1 MSAHGP
7 LPWLLLAAALAGC
20 AVKSPPDPV
29 ELRRQALP
37 RVEVPERWASDLALG
52 TPVTESWL
60 ATFND
65 PQLVAL
71 VEEALAYNADLGS
84 AGARV
89 AEAAGY
95 AKLSAAS
102 LYPAVNLLARGGGKL
117 SGDNSGLEG
126 VGLIASWELDV
137 WGRVR
142 YGKAAGE
149 AQYASALADLEYA
162 RQSLAATV
170 AKSWMLAIEARLQR
184 GIAEEAIRSSER
196 LVSLAKDR
204 QRVGRGDAI
213 DVANAEANSETY
225 RDTARQLDLAYRQST
240 RALELLLGRY
250 PAAQLAVAD
259 ALPAVPPSVPAGL
272 PSQLLERRPDVIAA
286 ERRVAAAFN
295 RTGEAQ
301 AARLPR
307 ISLTGGVNSISSDL
321 FLLQD
326 RDNPVWSAGAALT
339 APLYQGGAL
348 KSQVEIRSAEQRRA
362 VADYASRALRA
373 FNDVENAL
381 SAELTARE
389 REQILTRSVAAWE
402 RAANLSRTAYEI
414 GSIDLRPV
422 QQQQLGVYATRSVL
436 LRVQS
441 EQRVQRVNLYLAL
454 GGGFGGPETNL
465 RDRVAVQSATDG
477 AIIDVHRVVGS
488 GATEVDAPAG
498 GWPASV
504 KLRLHAFVMLD
515 NVRAET
521 SAATVECKPTASLLN
536 ASGYACTSAGKNA
549 VEPSR
554 RNDYLEIGLP
564 AGTGRPDTTRI
575 ALRWSEATGQ
585 PRP

>member
-1 MSAHGP
+1 MGTRGLP
-7 LPWLLLAAALAGC
+7 LLWAALVAGC
-20 AVKSPPDPV
+20 ALQQPPDPV

-37 RVEVPERWASDLALG
+37 RVEVPEHWASDAAGG
-52 TPVTESWL
+52 TPVREGWL
-60 ATFND
+60 AGFND

-71 VEEALAYNADLGS
+71 VEEALAYNTDLRT

-89 AEAAGY
+89 EEAAGY
-95 AKLSAAS
+95 ARLSAAS

-142 YGKAAGE
+142 YGRAAAE

-184 GIAEEAIRSSER
+184 ALAEDAIRASER
-196 LVSLAKDR
+196 LLSLTRDR

-213 DVANAEANSETY
+213 DVANAEATFENY
-225 RDTARQLDLAYRQST
+225 RDTARQLDLAFRQST

-250 PAAQLAVAD
+250 PAAQLAIAEG
-259 ALPAVPPSVPAGL
+259 LPAMPAQVPAGL
-272 PSQLLERRPDVIAA
+272 PSDLLERRPDVIAA

-295 RTGEAQ
+295 RIGEAR

-307 ISLTGGVNSISSDL
+307 ISLTAGVNTISSDL
-321 FLLQD
+321 FLLQE
-326 RDNPVWSAGAALT
+326 RDNPVWSAGASLT

-362 VADYASRALRA
+362 VADYAGRALRA
-373 FNDVENAL
+373 FNDVE
-381 SAELTARE
+381 SAMSSEFAAHE
-389 REQILTRSVAAWE
+389 REQILIRSVAAWE
-402 RAANLSRTAYEI
+402 RAANLSRVAFEI

-422 QQQQLGVYATRSVL
+422 QQQQLGVYASRSVL

-441 EQRVQRVNLYLAL
+441 EQRVQRVNLHLAL
-454 GGGFGGPETNL
+454 GGSFGGPETNL
-465 RDRVAVQSATDG
+465 RDRVAVRGDADG
-477 AIIDVHRVVGS
+477 TIVDVHRVVGN
-488 GATEVDAPAG
+488 GTTEVNVPAG
-498 GWPASV
+498 GWPTGA
-504 KLRLHAFVMLD
+504 KLRLHAFVALSS
-515 NVRAET
+515 VRAT
-521 SAATVECKPTASLLN
+521 TPGATVECRPSTSLL
-536 ASGYACTSAGKNA
+536 ASSGFECTSGGGKAG
-549 VEPSR
+549 EPVR
-554 RNDYLEIGLP
+554 RDDYLEVALP
-564 AGTGRPDTTRI
+564 PGMTRSPGTAI
-575 ALRWSEATGQ
+575 ALTWSEAAA
-585 PRP
+585 PRPR

>member
-1 MSAHGP
+1 MIARGV
-7 LPWLLLAAALAGC
+7 LPWLLAATVLAGC
-20 AVKSPPDPV
+20 ALKAPPDPV

-37 RVEVPERWASDLALG
+37 QVEVPERWASDGALG
-52 TPVTESWL
+52 APVTAGWL
-60 ATFND
+60 ASFND

-71 VEEALAYNADLGS
+71 VEEALAYNADLRT

-89 AEAAGY
+89 EEAAGY

-102 LYPAVNLLARGGGKL
+102 LYPAVNFLARGGGKL

-126 VGLIASWELDV
+126 AGLIASWELDV

-142 YGKAAGE
+142 YGRAAAE
-149 AQYASALADLEYA
+149 AQYSSALADLEYA
-162 RQSLAATV
+162 RQSLAAAV

-184 GIAEEAIRSSER
+184 AIAEEAIGASGR

-213 DVANAEANSETY
+213 DVANAEANFETY

-250 PAAQLAVAD
+250 PAAHLAVPA
-259 ALPAVPPSVPAGL
+259 ALPPMPAPVPAGL
-272 PSQLLERRPDVIAA
+272 PSQLLERRPDIIAA

-307 ISLTGGVNSISSDL
+307 ISLTGGVNTISSDL

-326 RDNPVWSAGAALT
+326 RDNPVWSAGASLT
-339 APLYQGGAL
+339 APIYQGGAL
-348 KSQVEIRSAEQRRA
+348 KSQVAIRSAEQRRA
-362 VADYASRALRA
+362 VADFGSRALRA
-373 FNDVENAL
+373 FNDVENAM
-381 SAELTARE
+381 SAEFAAVE

-402 RAANLSRTAYEI
+402 RAARLSQTAYEI

-441 EQRVQRVNLYLAL
+441 EQRVQRVNLHLAL
-454 GGGFGGPETNL
+454 GGGFGGPESNL
-465 RDRVAVQSATDG
+465 RDRVAVISATDG

-488 GATEVDAPAG
+488 GDAQLDAPAG

-504 KLRLHAFVMLD
+504 KLRLHAFVALD
-515 NVRAET
+515 TVRAVT
-521 SAATVECKPTASLLN
+521 PVTTLECKPSTSLLN
-536 ASGYACTSAGKNA
+536 TSGYACTAAGKD
-549 VEPSR
+549 VGEPSR
-554 RNDYLEIGLP
+554 RDDYLEVGLP
-564 AGTGRPDTTRI
+564 TQPGAARI
-575 ALRWSEATGQ
+575 ALSWSESAAQ
-585 PRP
+585 RRP

>member
-1 MSAHGP
+1 MCARG
-7 LPWLLLAAALAGC
+7 LLLLWAVLAGGC
-20 AVKSPPDPV
+20 ALQQPPDPV

-37 RVEVPERWASDLALG
+37 RVEIPEHWASDAAG
-52 TPVTESWL
+52 GAPVREGWL
-60 ATFND
+60 ASFND

-71 VEEALAYNADLGS
+71 VEEALAYNADLRT

-89 AEAAGY
+89 EEAAGY
-95 AKLSAAS
+95 ARLSAAS

-142 YGKAAGE
+142 YGRAAAE
-149 AQYASALADLEYA
+149 AQYASALVDFEYA

-184 GIAEEAIRSSER
+184 TLAEDAIRASER
-196 LVSLAKDR
+196 LLSLARDR
-204 QRVGRGDAI
+204 LRVGRGDAI
-213 DVANAEANSETY
+213 DVANAEATFENY
-225 RDTARQLDLAYRQST
+225 RDTARQLDLAFRQST

-259 ALPAVPPSVPAGL
+259 GLPTMPPTVPMGL
-272 PSQLLERRPDVIAA
+272 PSDLLERRPDVIAA

-295 RTGEAQ
+295 RIGEAR

-307 ISLTGGVNSISSDL
+307 ISLTAGVNTISSDL
-321 FLLQD
+321 FLLQE
-326 RDNPVWSAGAALT
+326 RDNPVWSAGASLT

-373 FNDVENAL
+373 FNDVE
-381 SAELTARE
+381 SAMSTEFAAHE

-402 RAANLSRTAYEI
+402 RAANLSRVAFEI

-422 QQQQLGVYATRSVL
+422 QQQQLGLYATRSVL

-441 EQRVQRVNLYLAL
+441 EQRVQRVNLHLAL
-454 GGGFGGPETNL
+454 GGSFGGPDTNL
-465 RDRVAVQSATDG
+465 RDRVAVRGDADG
-477 AIIDVHRVVGS
+477 TIVDVHRVVGN
-488 GATEVDAPAG
+488 GTTEVNVPAG
-498 GWPASV
+498 GWPTGV
-504 KLRLHAFVMLD
+504 KLRLHGFVALS
-515 NVRAET
+515 NVRAAT
-521 SAATVECKPTASLLN
+521 PASTVECKPSTSLLA
-536 ASGYACTSAGKNA
+536 ASGFECTTAGGKA
-549 VEPSR
+549 GEPAR
-554 RNDYLEIGLP
+554 RDDYLEVALP
-564 AGTGRPDTTRI
+564 PAMTNAPGTAI
-575 ALRWSEATGQ
+575 ALTWSEATA
-585 PRP
+585 PRPR

>member
-1 MSAHGP
+1 MAARGV
-7 LPWLLLAAALAGC
+7 LPWFLATAVLAGC

-37 RVEVPERWASDLALG
+37 QVEVPERWASDGALG
-52 TPVTESWL
+52 APVAAGWL

-65 PQLVAL
+65 PQLIAL
-71 VEEALAYNADLGS
+71 VEEALAYNADLRT

-89 AEAAGY
+89 EEAAGY

-102 LYPAVNLLARGGGKL
+102 LYPAVNFLARGGGKL

-126 VGLIASWELDV
+126 AGLIASWELDV

-142 YGKAAGE
+142 YGRAAGE
-149 AQYASALADLEYA
+149 AQYSSALADLEYA
-162 RQSLAATV
+162 RQSLAAAV

-184 GIAEEAIRSSER
+184 AIAEEAIGASGR

-213 DVANAEANSETY
+213 DVANAEANFETY
-225 RDTARQLDLAYRQST
+225 RDTTRQLDLAYRQST

-250 PAAQLAVAD
+250 PAAHLAVPAV
-259 ALPAVPPSVPAGL
+259 LPAMPAPVPAGL
-272 PSQLLERRPDVIAA
+272 PSQLLERRPDIIAA
-286 ERRVAAAFN
+286 ERRVATAFN

-326 RDNPVWSAGAALT
+326 RDNPVWSAGASLT

-348 KSQVEIRSAEQRRA
+348 KSQVAIRSAEQRRA
-362 VADYASRALRA
+362 VADFGSRALRA
-373 FNDVENAL
+373 FNDVENAM
-381 SAELTARE
+381 SAEFAAVE

-402 RAANLSRTAYEI
+402 RAANLSRVAYEI

-422 QQQQLGVYATRSVL
+422 QQQQLGLYATRSVL

-441 EQRVQRVNLYLAL
+441 EQRVQRVNLHLAL

-465 RDRVAVQSATDG
+465 RDRVAVVSATDG

-488 GATEVDAPAG
+488 GDAQVDAPSG

-504 KLRLHAFVMLD
+504 KLRLHAFVALD
-515 NVRAET
+515 SVRAVT
-521 SAATVECKPTASLLN
+521 ATTTLECKPSTSLLN
-536 ASGYACTSAGKNA
+536 TSGYACTAAGKG
-549 VEPSR
+549 VGEPSR
-554 RNDYLEIGLP
+554 RDDYLEVGLP
-564 AGTGRPDTTRI
+564 TQLGATRI
-575 ALRWSEATGQ
+575 ALSWSEAATQ
-585 PRP
+585 RRP

>member
-1 MSAHGP
+1 MAARGV
-7 LPWLLLAAALAGC
+7 LPWFLATAVLAGC
-20 AVKSPPDPV
+20 AVKNPPDPV

-37 RVEVPERWASDLALG
+37 QVEVPERWASDGALG
-52 TPVTESWL
+52 APVAAGWL

-65 PQLVAL
+65 PQLIAL
-71 VEEALAYNADLGS
+71 VEEALAYNADLRT

-89 AEAAGY
+89 EEAAGY

-102 LYPAVNLLARGGGKL
+102 LYPAVNFLARGGGKL

-126 VGLIASWELDV
+126 AGLIASWELDV

-142 YGKAAGE
+142 YGRAAAE
-149 AQYASALADLEYA
+149 AQYSSALADLEYA
-162 RQSLAATV
+162 RQSLAAAV

-184 GIAEEAIRSSER
+184 AIAEEAIGASGR

-213 DVANAEANSETY
+213 DVANAEANFETY
-225 RDTARQLDLAYRQST
+225 RDTTRQLDLAYRQST

-250 PAAQLAVAD
+250 PAAHLAVPAV
-259 ALPAVPPSVPAGL
+259 LPAMPAPVPAGL
-272 PSQLLERRPDVIAA
+272 PSQLLERRPDIIAA
-286 ERRVAAAFN
+286 ERRVATAFN

-326 RDNPVWSAGAALT
+326 RDNPVWSAGASLT

-348 KSQVEIRSAEQRRA
+348 KSQVAIRSAEQRRA
-362 VADYASRALRA
+362 VADFGSRALRA
-373 FNDVENAL
+373 FNDVENAM
-381 SAELTARE
+381 SAEFAAVE

-402 RAANLSRTAYEI
+402 RAANLSRVAYEI

-422 QQQQLGVYATRSVL
+422 QQQQLGLYATRSVL

-441 EQRVQRVNLYLAL
+441 EQRVQRVNLHLAL

-465 RDRVAVQSATDG
+465 RDRVAVVSATDG

-488 GATEVDAPAG
+488 GNAQVDAPSG

-504 KLRLHAFVMLD
+504 KLRLHAFVALD
-515 NVRAET
+515 SVRAVT
-521 SAATVECKPTASLLN
+521 AVTTLECKPSTSLLN
-536 ASGYACTSAGKNA
+536 TSGYACTAAGKG
-549 VEPSR
+549 VGEPSR
-554 RNDYLEIGLP
+554 RDDYLEVELP
-564 AGTGRPDTTRI
+564 TQLGATRI
-575 ALRWSEATGQ
+575 ELSWSEAATQ
-585 PRP
+585 RRP